1 MTVYTIGGGEI
12 IYNIMQAV
20 ALCLNG
26 GSGLLDALLRIG
38 GLCGAFIAYYIIL
51 YGSPWEIFKSWG
63 LPVLLIM
70 HMFFVPSTTVW
81 VRDTITNYSY
91 KVDDVPYGLAVFAS
105 VTSRLGKIVTEQI
118 EQNFQLPD
126 NENMTYQKTG
136 MLFGSNIM
144 EKAKTFRITNQQFKE
159 NMRNFVGQCVKY
171 DIMLNHKYTFDQ
183 LRNTNDIWS
192 LVSSNPSQNRGFF
205 WQPEGGGK
213 AEYVS
218 CAKAVENFNKLW
230 VEEYNRSFSLMGRKF
245 FSGRFL
251 NHEGN
256 KSDKLEMN
264 AALENA
270 LRGEIKQHLANASS
284 YFGGITA
291 SAEDTLKQALMINAI
306 TDAASENSKQAGN
319 AITYAETRALLQQ
332 NNTFDVVGK
341 LASKLLPIMKAVI
354 EALAYACFIFI
365 IPLCMVPQGYKFL
378 FNWLKVL
385 VWLQAWAPMY
395 AILNFIMNVAARSAT
410 LAEIGTTGG
419 LTIGNYIGVS
429 EANHEIQ
436 LVAGYLA
443 MSIPFICIA
452 IVRGVGT
459 FVHLSAQM
467 TGASMQVAGAAAGE
481 ISTGNISL
489 GNLSLRNH
497 SSDNVSQLQRNFN
510 SSLGVGGHTVDTGTE
525 MIRNGAI
532 SGRSIMTS
540 VVSSGARDLSMSAQE
555 AQQHQMGYQM
565 NRQEALNAEMRL
577 TEGRQLSRAQNMRL
591 AESVSQ
597 MTAQDISS
605 KYSVGMDKANQIS
618 QDARM
623 LDSYYKGE
631 AFHDQTQTSGN
642 LSLSGNVG
650 VNGGKPV
657 KVDGDDGKSKLIS
670 FIAGGQVGGSLSG
683 GVSATNSDNT
693 GSTKQFNSSEDIAE
707 IQKRFESNIK
717 DISNSSRND
726 AITQLARDHVKTL
739 QENESL
745 SKAQAYHESQAQM
758 HLNSYNKSVSISSTD
773 RFNLRDSALQVAHE
787 KGFSVAEASRM
798 IDKYDPQAEKWI
810 QEAKARATLRNTLP
824 PMKQP
829 TPASWNNA
837 KTQIRNSFHEKE
849 QTMKGQIANDSAEI
863 DAKKSSL
870 QAQNKAAAEAR
881 TSAINSTRDE
891 IEFVSDQIGKNSD
904 SLKNDVA
911 ERADK
916 GSGSAACDKFKKTW
930 GFK

>member
-26 GSGLLDALLRIG
+26 GQGMMEALLRISG
-38 GLCGAFIAYYIIL
+38 MMSALMVIFMLAFSQFDKVLKTWALPIIL
-51 YGSPWEIFKSWG
+51 I
-63 LPVLLIM
+63 VNVI
-70 HMFFVPSTTVW
+70 FVPSTTVK
-81 VRDTITNYSY
+81 VEDTITGNFY
-91 KVDDVPYGLAVFAS
+91 KVDKVPYGLAAFAS
-105 VTSRLGKIVTEQI
+105 ITSRLGKAITEVV

-144 EKAKTFRITNQQFKE
+144 EKARTFRITNQQFKE

-171 DIMLNHKYTFDQ
+171 DIMLNHKYTFDD
-183 LRNTNDIWS
+183 LRNTNNIWDLIS
-192 LVSSNPSQNRGFF
+192 KKPSENRGFF
-205 WQPEGGGK
+205 WQPEGGGRP
-213 AEYVS
+213 EYVT
-218 CAKAVENFNKLW
+218 CKKAIEEFDDLW
-230 VEEYNRSFSLMGRKF
+230 KKEIPRSYSVLGRKF

-251 NHEGN
+251 NHKGN
-256 KSDKLEMN
+256 NPNQLEMN
-264 AALENA
+264 ADLENA
-270 LRGEIKQHLANASS
+270 LRGEIREHLANASA

-291 SAEDTLKQALMINAI
+291 SAEETLKQALMINAI
-306 TDAASENSKQAGN
+306 SDAASENSKQAGN
-319 AITYAETRALLQQ
+319 PLTYAETRALLQQ
-332 NNTFDVVGK
+332 NNTFETVGK
-341 LASKLLPIMKAVI
+341 LAAKLLPIMKAVI
-354 EALAYACFIFI
+354 EALAYACFIFV
-365 IPLCMVPQGYKFL
+365 IPLCIIPSGYRFL
-378 FNWLKVL
+378 LNWLAVL
-385 VWLQAWAPMY
+385 IWLQAWPPMY

-410 LAEIGTTGG
+410 LAEIGTAGG

-436 LVAGYLA
+436 LMAGYLS

-452 IVRGVGT
+452 IVRGIGT

-467 TGASMQVAGAAAGE
+467 TGASMQVAGAAASE

-489 GNLSLRNH
+489 GNISLRN
-497 SSDNVSQLQRNFN
+497 SSTDNVSQLQRNFS
-510 SSLGVGGHTVDTGTE
+510 SSLMAGGHTVDTGTV
-525 MIRNGAI
+525 MIRNNAI
-532 SGRSIMTS
+532 TGESISTRG
-540 VVSSGARDLSMSAQE
+540 VSSGARDLTMSAQE
-555 AQQHQMGYQM
+555 AQQHQTGYQM

-577 TEGRQLSRAQNMRL
+577 TEGRQLSRSQTMRL

-726 AITQLARDHVKTL
+726 AVTQLARDHVKTL

-745 SKAQAYHESQAQM
+745 SKTQAYHESQARS
-758 HLNSYNKSVSISSTD
+758 HLDSYNKTRTLSYAE
-773 RFNLRDSALQVAHE
+773 RMNLRDSALQVARE
-787 KGFSVAEASRM
+787 KGFSTMEASRM
-798 IDKYDPQAEKWI
+798 IDRQDPKSKQWIDIARSRLTVRPTQMIKQPIPSHWKQAETQLQNSFNKSEQKMRNEMKADSAKI
-810 QEAKARATLRNTLP
+810 DAKKEALNDRRNVSSEAISNAINDSEKAV
-824 PMKQP
+824 K
-829 TPASWNNA
+829 S
-837 KTQIRNSFHEKE
+837 KEEQIRNS
-849 QTMKGQIANDSAEI
+849 
-863 DAKKSSL
+863 
-870 QAQNKAAAEAR
+870 
-881 TSAINSTRDE
+881 
-891 IEFVSDQIGKNSD
+891 SD
-904 SLKNDVA
+904 SLKKDVA

-916 GSGSAACDKFKKTW
+916 WMIIAAKDKLLK
-930 GFK
+930 

>member
-12 IYNIMQAV
+12 VFNIMQAV

-38 GLCGAFIAYYIIL
+38 GLCGAFMAYYVIL
-51 YGSPWEIFKSWG
+51 YGSPWEIIKSWG

-70 HMFFVPSTTVW
+70 NLLFVPSTTVW
-81 VRDTITNYSY
+81 VKDTITKYAY
-91 KVDDVPYGLAVFAS
+91 KVDKVPYGLAVFAS
-105 VTSRLGKIVTEQI
+105 ATSQLGKAITEVI
-118 EQNFQLPD
+118 EQNFSLPND
-126 NENMTYQKTG
+126 LTYQKTG
-136 MLFGSNIM
+136 MLFGSNIL
-144 EKAKTFRITNQQFKE
+144 EKAKTFKITNRNFKE

-171 DIMLNHKYTFDQ
+171 DMMLNHKYTFDD
-183 LRNTNDIWS
+183 LVSTNDIWG
-192 LVSSNPSQNRGFF
+192 LVSSNPSSIRGFF

-213 AEYVS
+213 AQYVT
-218 CAKAVENFNKLW
+218 CKTAVEKFDKLW
-230 VEEYNRSFSLMGRKF
+230 ARELDSSLSVLERKF
-245 FSGRFL
+245 FSTFGLQTNPAVER
-251 NHEGN
+251 
-256 KSDKLEMN
+256 
-264 AALENA
+264 ALK
-270 LRGEIKQHLANASS
+270 GEIGQYLTNTAT
-284 YFGGITA
+284 YFGVMAA
-291 SAEDTLKQALMINAI
+291 SAEETLKQTLMINAI
-306 TDAASENSKQAGN
+306 SDAASENSKQAGN
-319 AITYAETRALLQQ
+319 PLTYAETRALLQQ
-332 NNTFDVVGK
+332 NSTFETVGK

-354 EALAYACFIFI
+354 EALAYACFIFV

-385 VWLQAWAPMY
+385 VWLQAWPPMY
-395 AILNFIMNVAARSAT
+395 AILNFIMNIAARSAT
-410 LAEIGTTGG
+410 LAEVGTAGG

-429 EANHEIQ
+429 EANREIQ
-436 LVAGYLA
+436 LMAGYLA

-467 TGASMQVAGAAAGE
+467 TGASMQVAGAAASE
-481 ISTGNISL
+481 VSTGNISL
-489 GNLSLRNH
+489 GNTSLRNH
-497 SSDNVSQLQRNFN
+497 SSDNISQLQRNFS
-510 SSLGVGGHTVDTGTE
+510 SSLMAGGHTVDTGTV
-525 MIRNGAI
+525 MIRNNAI
-532 SGRSIMTS
+532 TGESISTRG
-540 VVSSGARDLSMSAQE
+540 VSSGALDISRSEHE
-555 AQQHQMGYQM
+555 AEQHHIGYQM
-565 NRQEALNAEMRL
+565 NKQEALNAEMRL
-577 TEGRQLSRAQNMRL
+577 TEGRQLSRSQTMRL

-605 KYSVGMDKANQIS
+605 KYSVGMDRANQIS

-726 AITQLARDHVKTL
+726 AVTQLARDHVKTL

-745 SKAQAYHESQAQM
+745 SKTQAYHESQARS
-758 HLNSYNKSVSISSTD
+758 HLDSYNKTRTLSYAE
-773 RFNLRDSALQVAHE
+773 RMNLRDSALQVARE
-787 KGFSVAEASRM
+787 KGFSTMEASRM
-798 IDKYDPQAEKWI
+798 IDRQDPKSKQWIDIARSRLTVRPTQMIKQPIPSHWKQAETQLQNSFNKSEQKMRNEMKADSAKI
-810 QEAKARATLRNTLP
+810 DAKKEALNDRRNVSSEAISNAINDSEKAV
-824 PMKQP
+824 K
-829 TPASWNNA
+829 S
-837 KTQIRNSFHEKE
+837 KEEQIRNS
-849 QTMKGQIANDSAEI
+849 
-863 DAKKSSL
+863 
-870 QAQNKAAAEAR
+870 
-881 TSAINSTRDE
+881 
-891 IEFVSDQIGKNSD
+891 SD
-904 SLKNDVA
+904 SLKKDVA

-916 GSGSAACDKFKKTW
+916 WMIIAAKDKLLK
-930 GFK
+930 

>member
-1 MTVYTIGGGEI
+1 MTIYTIGGGEI
-12 IYNIMQAV
+12 IFNIMQAV

-26 GSGLLDALLRIG
+26 GGGLLDAFLRIG
-38 GLCGAFIAYYIIL
+38 GLVGAFIAYYIIL
-51 YGSPWEIFKSWG
+51 YGSPWEIIKSWG

-81 VRDTITNYSY
+81 VKDTITNHAY
-91 KVDDVPYGLAVFAS
+91 KVDNVPYGLAAFAS
-105 VTSRLGKIVTEQI
+105 VTSRLGKVVTEQI
-118 EQNFQLPD
+118 EKNFSLPD
-126 NENMTYQKTG
+126 NMTYQKTG

-144 EKAKTFRITNQQFKE
+144 EKAKTFRITNRSFKE

-171 DIMLNHKYTFDQ
+171 DIMLNHKYSFDD
-183 LRNTNDIWS
+183 LVNSNDIWS
-192 LVSSNPSQNRGFF
+192 KVSSSPSKVRGFF
-205 WQPEGGGK
+205 WQPEGGGT
-213 AEYVS
+213 AQYVT
-218 CAKAVENFNKLW
+218 CETAVKKFNDLWAKEI
-230 VEEYNRSFSLMGRKF
+230 NRSSSLLGRKF

-251 NHEGN
+251 NRRNNDPLGFRMDPEVEQALQVEI
-256 KSDKLEMN
+256 KSHLGN
-264 AALENA
+264 AA
-270 LRGEIKQHLANASS
+270 S
-284 YFGGITA
+284 YFGRIA
-291 SAEDTLKQALMINAI
+291 SGAEETLRQALMINAI

-319 AITYAETRALLQQ
+319 PLTYAETRALLQQ
-332 NNTFDVVGK
+332 SSTFETVGK
-341 LASKLLPIMKAVI
+341 LAAKLLPIMKAVI
-354 EALAYACFIFI
+354 EALAYACFIFV
-365 IPLCMVPQGYKFL
+365 IPLCMIPSGYKFL
-378 FNWLKVL
+378 INWLAVL
-385 VWLQAWAPMY
+385 LWLQAWPPMY

-410 LAEIGTTGG
+410 LAQIGTAGG

-436 LVAGYLA
+436 LVAGYLS

-467 TGASMQVAGAAAGE
+467 TGASMQVAGAAASE

-510 SSLGVGGHTVDTGTE
+510 SSLGIGGHTVDTGTE

-540 VVSSGARDLSMSAQE
+540 AVSSGARDLSMSAQE

-631 AFHDQTQTSGN
+631 AFHDQTQTSG
-642 LSLSGNVG
+642 SLSVSGNAGVNVG
-650 VNGGKPV
+650 KSANINN
-657 KVDGDDGKSKLIS
+657 DDGKSKLVS
-670 FIAGGQVGGSLSG
+670 FGGGGQVGGSLSG

-707 IQKRFESNIK
+707 IQRRFESNMK
-717 DISNSSRND
+717 DISNSGRND
-726 AITQLARDHVKTL
+726 AVTQLARDHVKTL

-745 SKAQAYHESQAQM
+745 SNARAYHESQAQM

-773 RFNLRDSALQVAHE
+773 RMNLRDSALQVAHE

-829 TPASWNNA
+829 TPANWSSS
-837 KTQIRNSFHEKE
+837 KTQMQNDFGKSE
-849 QTMKGQIANDSAEI
+849 QEIKGQIANDSAEI
-863 DAKKSSL
+863 DAKRSSL

-881 TSAINSTRDE
+881 TSAINSTKDE

-911 ERADK
+911 ERADT
-916 GSGSAACDKFKKTW
+916 GTINAARKKLWRTLKKW
-930 GFK
+930 